1 VHPGVTR
8 ERGKNT
14 AERSKK
20 PGEPGHLGGFR
31 ISYKEERFEDG
42 PSRHSE
48 FVTGT
53 VRVNELNPDF
63 VRESKGS
70 EQAKLAYATLMI
82 GKEAVVYGDKSHSA
96 DYFLEKLLSYLF
108 QVRSRTGE
116 ELVKAR
122 LKKTRDSRTRKTGIH
137 KQTMLDL

>member
-1 VHPGVTR
+1 M
-8 ERGKNT
+8 
-14 AERSKK
+14 S
-20 PGEPGHLGGFR
+20 
-31 ISYKEERFEDG
+31 
-42 PSRHSE
+42 
-48 FVTGT
+48 GT

-63 VRESKGS
+63 VRERKGP

-82 GKEAVVYGDKSHSA
+82 GKEAIVYGDKSRSS

-122 LKKTRDSRTRKTGIH
+122 VKKMRESRTRKTGFH